1 MRCQELFHSRFSR
14 FFISYKNI
22 LDVHMISAERLADL
36 SREFDLLSSVRFS
49 FDLLQVLLHD
59 LLHDRVVHE
68 I

>member
-1 MRCQELFHSRFSR
+1 
-14 FFISYKNI
+14 
-22 LDVHMISAERLADL
+22 MISAERLADL